1 MRIAMIGTGYV
12 GLVSGA
18 CFADF
23 GHEVACVDKDAG
35 KIANLKNG
43 IMPIWEPGL
52 ESLVKS
58 NADRGRL
65 TFTTDINEAVK
76 GAEAIFIAVGTP
88 ARRGDGHADL
98 TYVFDAVRE
107 LAHAMTERAVV
118 VTKST
123 VPVGTGDRIAELL
136 EKEGAPPGT
145 SVASNPEFLRE
156 GAAIADFK
164 HPDRIV
170 VGAEDEHARQVLR
183 EIYRPL
189 FLNKAPILFTG
200 RRTAELTKYAANAF
214 LAVKI
219 SFINEIANLC
229 EAVDADVQEV
239 ARGIGLDNRI
249 GPKFLHPGPGYG
261 GSCFPKDTLALLQ
274 TAKEAGIQ
282 QRIVETVVSVNDDRK
297 ATMHERVL
305 RAVGGSVKG
314 KRIGVLGL
322 AFKPNT
328 DDMRDAPSIPLLKAL
343 QAQGASV
350 AAFDPA
356 AREQAEAVFEN
367 VEFAADPYS
376 AAKNADALVIV
387 TEWDEFRALDLDR
400 LAKSMKG
407 QVLVDLRNVY
417 DRAEAEEA
425 GFDYYGLG
433 RGKVDGRDGRLRLV
447 PETSGKD
454 VQVAR

>member
-23 GHEVACVDKDAG
+23 GHRVCCVDKDGAKIDGLNAG
-35 KIANLKNG
+35 V
-43 IMPIWEPGL
+43 MPIWEPGL
-52 ESLVKS
+52 EAIVKS
-58 NADRGRL
+58 NAERGRL
-65 TFTTDINEAVK
+65 TFTTDLPSAVEKAEAV
-76 GAEAIFIAVGTP
+76 FIAVGTP

-98 TYVFDAVRE
+98 TFVFEAVRE
-107 LAHAMTERAVV
+107 LAKAIEPGTVV

-123 VPVGTGDRIAELL
+123 VPVGTGDRIEQILQ
-136 EKEGAPPGT
+136 EEGVEGI

-170 VGAEDEHARQVLR
+170 VGAEDAHAEDVLK

-189 FLNKAPILFTG
+189 FLNRAPILITG

-219 SFINEIANLC
+219 SFINEIADLC
-229 EAVDADVQEV
+229 EAVDADVQDV

-249 GPKFLHPGPGYG
+249 GPKFLHAGPGYG

-274 TAKEAGIQ
+274 TAEKAGVD
-282 QRIVETVVSVNDDRK
+282 QRIVRTTVEVNDERKDR
-297 ATMHERVL
+297 MVDRVT
-305 RAVGGSVKG
+305 RALGGNVSG
-314 KRIGVLGL
+314 KRIAVLGL

-328 DDMRDAPSIPLLKAL
+328 DDMRDAPSIPLVKAL
-343 QAQGASV
+343 TGGGAEV
-350 AAFDPA
+350 TGFDPV
-356 AREQAEAVFEN
+356 ARHQAEQILSGITFVDDAYA
-367 VEFAADPYS
+367 AADG
-376 AAKNADALVIV
+376 ADALVIV

-400 LAKSMKG
+400 IAGLLRGK
-407 QVLVDLRNVY
+407 VLVDLRNVY
-417 DRAEAEEA
+417 DRSEAEEA
-425 GFDYYGLG
+425 GLTYYGIG
-433 RGKVDGRDGRLRLV
+433 RGRADI
-447 PETSGKD
+447 T
-454 VQVAR
+454 AA

>member
-23 GHEVACVDKDAG
+23 GHRVCCVDKDKDKIDGLNAG
-35 KIANLKNG
+35 V
-43 IMPIWEPGL
+43 MPIWEPGL
-52 ESLVKS
+52 EALVKS
-58 NADRGRL
+58 NAERGRL
-65 TFTTDINEAVK
+65 TFTTDLASAVENAEAV
-76 GAEAIFIAVGTP
+76 FIAVGTP

-98 TYVFDAVRE
+98 TFVFEAVRE
-107 LAHAMTERAVV
+107 LARVIKPGTVV

-123 VPVGTGDRIAELL
+123 VPVGTGDQIEAILRE
-136 EKEGAPPGT
+136 EGVDGV

-170 VGAEDEHARQVLR
+170 VGAEDDHAQDVVR

-189 FLNKAPILFTG
+189 FLNRAPILITG

-219 SFINEIANLC
+219 SFINEIADLC
-229 EAVDADVQEV
+229 EAVDADVQDV

-249 GPKFLHPGPGYG
+249 GPKFLHAGPGYG

-274 TAKEAGIQ
+274 TADKAGVD
-282 QRIVETVVSVNDDRK
+282 QRIVRTTVDVNDQRKERMVDR
-297 ATMHERVL
+297 VV
-305 RAVGGSVKG
+305 RALGGQVSG
-314 KRIGVLGL
+314 KRIAVLGL

-328 DDMRDAPSIPLLKAL
+328 DDMREAPSIPLVKAL
-343 QAQGASV
+343 AAQGAEVS
-350 AAFDPA
+350 AFDPV
-356 AREQAEAVFEN
+356 ARQQAEQIFSGITFAEDAYA
-367 VEFAADPYS
+367 AADG
-376 AAKNADALVIV
+376 ADALVIV
-387 TEWDEFRALDLDR
+387 TEWDEFRALDLER
-400 LAKSMKG
+400 ITAILRGK
-407 QVLVDLRNVY
+407 VLVDLRNVY

-425 GFDYYGLG
+425 GLTYYGIG
-433 RGKVDGRDGRLRLV
+433 RGRADI
-447 PETSGKD
+447 T
-454 VQVAR
+454 AA